1 MNQFFLAVGILL
13 GIALLLPFYRVM
25 QGPTLFDR
33 LLGASAVGSKTIT
46 MVLLLGFLFN
56 RVDMFVDISMGYAIL
71 NFVGVVAMAKYF
83 KRNPE
88 SMT

>member
-1 MNQFFLAVGILL
+1 
-13 GIALLLPFYRVM
+13 
-25 QGPTLFDR
+25 
-33 LLGASAVGSKTIT
+33 
-46 MVLLLGFLFN
+46 
-56 RVDMFVDISMGYAIL
+56 MFVDISMGYAIL

>member
-1 MNQFFLAVGILL
+1 MNQFFLAL
-13 GIALLLPFYRVM
+13 GVLIGVVLLLPFYRVM

-71 NFVGVVAMAKYF
+71 NFVGVLAMAKYF
-83 KRNPE
+83 RRSPE
-88 SMT
+88 DQL